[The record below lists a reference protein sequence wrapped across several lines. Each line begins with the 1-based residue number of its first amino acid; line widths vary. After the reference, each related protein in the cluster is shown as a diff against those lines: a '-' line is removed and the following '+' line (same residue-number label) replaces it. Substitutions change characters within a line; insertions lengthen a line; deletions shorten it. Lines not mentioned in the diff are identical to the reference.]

1 MVLPSKSTSINLK
14 QDFFSNLNTKKFES
28 FKKCAI
34 MTHPFPLLL
43 TKEDDELKTEI
54 ESRIF
59 LRPSYAPEM
68 VSEFKSDFFRD
79 SLEYAALH
87 WRYDHRDFISEKRCA
102 QVAERHQRESD
113 ATNERQPRDLPP
125 YFKFT
130 YKLGCTYLQPIF
142 DDVTQ
147 FATELAK
154 ELKKRNYKNLYIAA
168 PPFES
173 NFIGQL
179 TQKLVTKGI
188 NVVNYYSA
196 MEFVNRRYPN
206 CQHFKVQGH
215 FLTRQK
221 FKIDTKPYLYFSIT
235 KKILFQCL
243 NKRFVLNPPFLF
255 DR

>member
-1 MVLPSKSTSINLK
+1 
-14 QDFFSNLNTKKFES
+14 
-28 FKKCAI
+28 

-154 ELKKRNYKNLYIAA
+154 ELKSRNYLNLYIAA
-168 PPFES
+168 PPFET

-188 NVVNYYSA
+188 NVVNYHSA
-196 MEFVNRRYPN
+196 LEFVNRRYSN
-206 CQHFKVQGH
+206 CQHFKVRVS
-215 FLTRQK
+215 T
-221 FKIDTKPYLYFSIT
+221 KIHIQT
-235 KKILFQCL
+235 
-243 NKRFVLNPPFLF
+243 
-255 DR
+255 

>member
-1 MVLPSKSTSINLK
+1 
-14 QDFFSNLNTKKFES
+14 
-28 FKKCAI
+28 

-54 ESRIF
+54 ESKIF

-68 VSEFKSDFFRD
+68 VSEFKTDFFRD
-79 SLEYAALH
+79 SPEYAALH

-113 ATNERQPRDLPP
+113 ATLERQPRDLPP

-154 ELKKRNYKNLYIAA
+154 ELKRRNYKNLYIAA

-196 MEFVNRRYPN
+196 MEFVNRKYPN
-206 CQHFKVQGH
+206 CQHFKVQH
-215 FLTRQK
+215 FFELQVLNQNSKSTQS
-221 FKIDTKPYLYFSIT
+221 L
-235 KKILFQCL
+235 ILF
-243 NKRFVLNPPFLF
+243 
-255 DR
+255 